1 MKRMGMAIGL
11 FGLIVTL
18 SGGTGCLEL
27 QAADRARFGGR

>member
-1 MKRMGMAIGL
+1 MKHMLMVIGL
-11 FGLIVTL
+11 FGLTVTL